1 MLTSVLLSLLNE
13 EPNRVLQ
20 RSMSEEELINGCIRE
35 DRASQY
41 ALYKTYAGK
50 MLAVCRR
57 YARTDLEA
65 EDILQEGFIKVF
77 DNISKFRGN
86 GSFEGW
92 IRRIMVN
99 TALKLYR
106 KSSFKNEV
114 IGIAD
119 DYDQPEEASVL
130 EKISQNEMMKMVG
143 GLPEGYRIV
152 FNLYAIEGFS
162 HSEIADTLGVNEGTS
177 RSQLAKARKWLQKKI
192 HDSQTVVYERK

>member
-1 MLTSVLLSLLNE
+1 
-13 EPNRVLQ
+13 
-20 RSMSEEELINGCIRE
+20 MSEEELINGCIQE

-50 MLAVCRR
+50 MLAVCHR

-99 TALKLYR
+99 TALKMYR
-106 KSSFKNEV
+106 KSSFKNET
-114 IGIAD
+114 IGIAE
-119 DYDQPEEASVL
+119 DYDMPEDATVL
-130 EKISQNEMMKMVG
+130 EKISQGELMKMVQ

-162 HSEIADTLGVNEGTS
+162 HAEIAETLGVNEGTS
-177 RSQLAKARKWLQKKI
+177 RSQLAKARKWLQKKVN
-192 HDSQTVVYERK
+192 DSQTIAYERK

>member
-1 MLTSVLLSLLNE
+1 
-13 EPNRVLQ
+13 
-20 RSMSEEELINGCIRE
+20 
-35 DRASQY
+35 
-41 ALYKTYAGK
+41 

-77 DNISKFRGN
+77 DNVSKFRGN

-106 KSSFKNEV
+106 KNSFKNEV
-114 IGIAD
+114 IGID
-119 DYDQPEEASVL
+119 EGYDMPQDATIL
-130 EKISQNEMMKMVG
+130 EKLSQGELMKMVQ
-143 GLPEGYRIV
+143 GLPEGYQVV

-162 HSEIADTLGVNEGTS
+162 HAEIADTLGVNEGTS
-177 RSQLAKARKWLQKKI
+177 RSQLAKARKWLQKKVI
-192 HDSQTVVYERK
+192 ESQNIEYERK